1 MPSPASRPCPAVAL
15 TFGIWILGIFAGTAA
30 CGAPPAA
37 VVIDL
42 WPGQPPGE
50 AVTLEPEADRT
61 KPKDPLVAGGRVA
74 RIGNVSTPQLHIH
87 RPAAG
92 ADTGAAVIICPGGA
106 HAILAWDLEGTEV
119 AEWLASVGVTGIVL
133 KYRVPGRPKDRRWLA
148 AVQDA
153 QRAIRVVRG
162 RAAEWGLDPERL
174 GICGFSAG
182 GEVAARTALADA
194 AFYDPVD
201 AADDRSC
208 RPDFALL
215 VYPAYL
221 VDKNAGAAR
230 LKPDVVVTKDAPEMF
245 FVHAADD
252 GVTPQSSLLL
262 AAALHQAGVPAELHL
277 YPTGGHGYGL
287 RHTAEPVTRWNERA
301 AAWLAERGWLKS
313 RTPPAQKP

>member
-1 MPSPASRPCPAVAL
+1 MPSPRASRSLAAVVL
-15 TFGIWILGIFAGTAA
+15 LGLLARAGAA
-30 CGAPPAA
+30 APPTPL
-37 VVIDL
+37 VIDL

-61 KPKDPLVAGGRVA
+61 KPQDPLVAGRRVA
-74 RIGNVSTPQLHIH
+74 RIGNVSTPQLHVY
-87 RPAAG
+87 RPAAE

-119 AEWLASVGVTGIVL
+119 AEWLTSVGVTGIVL

-153 QRAIRVVRG
+153 QRAVRVVRS
-162 RAAEWGLDPERL
+162 RAAEWRLDPERL

-182 GEVAARTALADA
+182 GEVAARTALAEA
-194 AFYDPVD
+194 ACYEPVD
-201 AADDRSC
+201 AVDDRSC

-215 VYPAYL
+215 VYPAFL
-221 VDKNAGAAR
+221 VDKNAGAPR
-230 LKPDVVVTKDAPEMF
+230 LKPDLVVTKDAPEMF
-245 FVHAADD
+245 FVHAAND

-313 RTPPAQKP
+313 RPAPAQKP

>member
-1 MPSPASRPCPAVAL
+1 MIGLAASTAFLRPPHITVSRPLTAPAWPPLEELHPCDLQAVMKR
-15 TFGIWILGIFAGTAA
+15 G
-30 CGAPPAA
+30 CAP
-37 VVIDL
+37 
-42 WPGQPPGE
+42 
-50 AVTLEPEADRT
+50 
-61 KPKDPLVAGGRVA
+61 
-74 RIGNVSTPQLHIH
+74 
-87 RPAAG
+87 
-92 ADTGAAVIICPGGA
+92 
-106 HAILAWDLEGTEV
+106 
-119 AEWLASVGVTGIVL
+119 GVTN
-133 KYRVPGRPKDRRWLA
+133 A
-148 AVQDA
+148 
-153 QRAIRVVRG
+153 
-162 RAAEWGLDPERL
+162 
-174 GICGFSAG
+174 SAH
-182 GEVAARTALADA
+182 A